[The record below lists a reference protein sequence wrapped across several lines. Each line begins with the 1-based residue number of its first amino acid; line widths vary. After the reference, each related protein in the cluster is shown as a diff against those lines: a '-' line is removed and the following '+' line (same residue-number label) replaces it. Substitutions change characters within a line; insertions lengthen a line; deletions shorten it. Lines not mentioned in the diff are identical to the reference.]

1 MADQHDPSALHNTG
15 KQTLNGSLTITG
27 NTDFGHAPTVN
38 GGNLIQ
44 AVEPFVEEIH
54 FDMDSGVPD
63 KEYDLSKFKAVKVSL
78 EVSEASNVIYEPMV
92 SVYDS
97 YDDTPEE
104 LIPEDVDFSESGA
117 SFEHAAL
124 FPKKKLQV
132 SYNSLQAT
140 EREFTKSHNGGVSLD
155 IFSENLT
162 LENADDLV
170 EQDFHAHEIKI
181 VCEQE
186 GSVDQENERS
196 IRFKNNNNLDS
207 SFSLLKLNSY
217 SSDRIGNV
225 GTDWYFTISE
235 LDTYNKTLV
244 ITGHIDGV
252 AFGPTTMGY
261 SRYLGSNAPVS
272 AFLDYTENTEAD
284 YNRIENFCISF
295 PSEEGELQEGTYR
308 INSSAKLKYLLGWP
322 TFDIYVDG
330 ILQFKGALP
339 INGGSDDGKYHLS
352 PLLGCPSVE
361 IPSHDVSGKGA
372 VGLLKNIVT
381 KNVEFIFT
389 VPAAEVAG
397 TFKIQAF

>member
-78 EVSEASNVIYEPMV
+78 EVSEASNVIYEPTV

-97 YDDTPEE
+97 YDDATEQ

-124 FPKKKLQV
+124 FPKKKLLV
-132 SYNSLQAT
+132 SYDSLEAT
-140 EREFTKSHNGGVSLD
+140 EREFTKSHTGGASLNN
-155 IFSENLT
+155 FSNELT

-181 VCEQE
+181 VCAEE
-186 GSVDQENERS
+186 GSVDQQTEQS
-196 IRFKNNNNLDS
+196 KPFKKDNNDS

-235 LDTYNKTLV
+235 LDTYNKTLD

-252 AFGPTTMGY
+252 AFGPKTIGY
-261 SRYLGSNAPVS
+261 GTYLGSNALVS
-272 AFLDYTENTEAD
+272 DFLDDTENAAAD
-284 YNRIENFCISF
+284 YHRIENFCISF
-295 PSEEGELQEGTYR
+295 PSEEGELEEGTYR
-308 INSSAKLKYLLGWP
+308 INNSAQLKYFLGWP
-322 TFDIYVDG
+322 TFNIYVDG
-330 ILQFKGALP
+330 ILEFEGALP
-339 INGGSDDGKYHLS
+339 INGGNNDGKYYFSTL
-352 PLLGCPSVE
+352 PGNPSVE
-361 IPSHDVSGKGA
+361 IPSYDVSENGSILNND
-372 VGLLKNIVT
+372 VR